1 MDPEPSEGAVVPSK
15 DLFIIS
21 GRHAKL
27 FKDDEGVDGK
37 ALTFLPSSGKPMARL
52 EFSKVAFDEGVPY
65 KVRFRAKVV
74 RDGDKGAAFR
84 AMLAKRRAKPVAVTN
99 LGEAQ
104 TLGTVG
110 EAIERTVDQVGD
122 GYAWY
127 EFAPVPLNDDIVFE
141 FGSGPWERGGG
152 IGATK
157 EVRLDRVE
165 IARSV
170 MVQP

>member
-1 MDPEPSEGAVVPSK
+1 
-15 DLFIIS
+15 
-21 GRHAKL
+21 
-27 FKDDEGVDGK
+27 
-37 ALTFLPSSGKPMARL
+37 MARL
-52 EFSKVAFDEGVPY
+52 EFAKVAFDKGVPY

-74 RDGDKGAAFR
+74 RDGGKGAAFR
-84 AMLAKRRAKPVAVTN
+84 ATLAKKGASPVAITN

-104 TLGTVG
+104 VLGEQG

-127 EFAPVPLNDDIVFE
+127 EFAPIPLNDSRVFE
-141 FGSGPWERGGG
+141 FGSGPGERGGG

-165 IARSV
+165 ISRCD
-170 MVQP
+170 